1 MSAPNSAN
9 EPSDGTREERLV
21 YVGALLRLVL
31 QPHPP
36 SASLKA
42 VPPSHQSQRAPDT
55 PRCLAIPADAAAAPQ
70 SAWRSPPPRRHRPP
84 SSKWSKFRLHEPSQ
98 ILAPFTR
105 IQDHPQY
112 RPLAHPNTRPSL
124 DCSMVKRLAS
134 PSSSSGK
141 KQRVDEPPAMQNQ
154 LQPSVKLTP
163 AEEKL
168 FAFLLDV
175 AAQPAADGAV
185 LRVAGGWVRDKLLG
199 RDSDDVDIVLDRM
212 TGRAFADLVNAHE
225 TAQGRPARAVG
236 VIKANPEQSKH
247 LETATMQIGEDMGWV
262 DFVNLR
268 AETYASED
276 NRIPTVEIGTPQ
288 QDAERRDFTIN
299 SLFYNLATKQV
310 EDYTGRG
317 VEDLKNGRLRTPLK
331 PRVTFLD
338 DPLRVLRAVR
348 FASRFNCTLE
358 EDLRAAAQLEEV
370 RVALVR
376 KVSRERVG
384 KELSGMLTGS
394 AAHPERA
401 LRLLHELHLCESVF
415 LPSALLEKTPV
426 CRPDGEVEK
435 VEENVWDQCYAY
447 VSEMYQ
453 HLASKSAGGVLDVD
467 SIAASKKHELQVR
480 ILASLLL
487 PFRGLC
493 VLDKRRKSVATFVV
507 QDSLKLPNRDAK
519 DVDNVL
525 THTDQLQMATVDTF
539 DRVKVGLL
547 IRSIGAQWEIC
558 RDAALVKELVA
569 AGEAADAR
577 TNVSQRY
584 DAFSAQVRDAGLDGV
599 WELKPL
605 LNVSRADSDIVSA
618 LYAAHLLVVCFP
630 LRLDRATTS

>member
-1 MSAPNSAN
+1 
-9 EPSDGTREERLV
+9 
-21 YVGALLRLVL
+21 
-31 QPHPP
+31 
-36 SASLKA
+36 
-42 VPPSHQSQRAPDT
+42 
-55 PRCLAIPADAAAAPQ
+55 
-70 SAWRSPPPRRHRPP
+70 
-84 SSKWSKFRLHEPSQ
+84 
-98 ILAPFTR
+98 
-105 IQDHPQY
+105 
-112 RPLAHPNTRPSL
+112 
-124 DCSMVKRLAS
+124 
-134 PSSSSGK
+134 
-141 KQRVDEPPAMQNQ
+141 MQND
-154 LQPSVKLTP
+154 LQPSVKLTA

-168 FAFLLDV
+168 FSFLLEV
-175 AAQPAADGAV
+175 AAQPAANGAV

-199 RDSDDVDIVLDRM
+199 RDSDDVDVVLDCM
-212 TGRAFADLVNAHE
+212 TGRAFADLVNAFE
-225 TAQGRPARAVG
+225 TAQGRQAHAVG

-247 LETATMQIGEDMGWV
+247 LETATMQIGDDLGWV

-299 SLFYNLATKQV
+299 SLFYNLATRQV
-310 EDYTGRG
+310 EDFTGRG
-317 VEDLKNGRLRTPLK
+317 VEDLRFGRLRTPLE

-358 EDLRAAAQLEEV
+358 EDLRTAAQLEEV
-370 RVALVR
+370 KVALVR

-426 CRPDGEVEK
+426 CRPDGEVEQ
-435 VEENVWDQCYAY
+435 VGENVWDRCYAY
-447 VSEMYQ
+447 E
-453 HLASKSAGGVLDVD
+453 
-467 SIAASKKHELQVR
+467 KHKLHVR
-480 ILASLLL
+480 ILASFLL

-493 VLDKRRKSVATFVV
+493 ARDKRRRSVATFVV

-519 DVDNVL
+519 DVDNILAHVGE
-525 THTDQLQMATVDTF
+525 LQVATVEDF

-547 IRSIGAQWEIC
+547 IRSIGAHWELC
-558 RDAALVKELVA
+558 RDVALVQELVD
-569 AGEAADAR
+569 GGSDDEARA
-577 TNVSQRY
+577 TVSKRY
-584 DAFSAQVRDAGLDGV
+584 DTFNAQVSGAGLDGV

-605 LNVSRADSDIVSA
+605 LNGNDLVKQLGVKPGPNMKA
-618 LYAAHLLVVCFP
+618 L
-630 LRLDRATTS
+630 LDRILAWQLSNPEKTRDECMVHFKAVVAAEAN

>member
-1 MSAPNSAN
+1 MLSIY
-9 EPSDGTREERLV
+9 LV
-21 YVGALLRLVL
+21 PTNNLYLFG
-31 QPHPP
+31 
-36 SASLKA
+36 
-42 VPPSHQSQRAPDT
+42 
-55 PRCLAIPADAAAAPQ
+55 
-70 SAWRSPPPRRHRPP
+70 
-84 SSKWSKFRLHEPSQ
+84 
-98 ILAPFTR
+98 
-105 IQDHPQY
+105 
-112 RPLAHPNTRPSL
+112 
-124 DCSMVKRLAS
+124 MVKRLAC

-141 KQRVDEPPAMQNQ
+141 KQRIEEPQPAMHNT
-154 LQPSVKLTP
+154 LQSTVKLTT
-163 AEEKL
+163 AEEEL
-168 FAFLLDV
+168 FSFLLEV

-212 TGRAFADLVNAHE
+212 TGKAFADLVNSYEA
-225 TAQGRPARAVG
+225 AQGRETRTVG
-236 VIKANPEQSKH
+236 VIKANPDQSKH
-247 LETATMQIGEDMGWV
+247 LETATMQIGENLGWV

-317 VEDLKNGRLRTPLK
+317 VEDLENGRLRTPLE

-358 EDLRAAAQLEEV
+358 DDLRAAAQLEEV
-370 RVALVR
+370 RVALIR
-376 KVSRERVG
+376 KVRRERVG

-401 LRLLHELHLCESVF
+401 LRLLHDLHLCESVF
-415 LPSALLEKTPV
+415 LPSVLLEKTPI
-426 CRPDGEVEK
+426 CLPDGELTK
-435 VEENVWDQCYAY
+435 VDEDVWDRCYAY
-447 VSEMYQ
+447 VSEMHQ
-453 HLASKSAGGVLDVD
+453 LLASSSTNGVLDVNNL
-467 SIAASKKHELQVR
+467 SAEKKHELQVR

-487 PFRGLC
+487 PFRKLC
-493 VLDKRRKSVATFVV
+493 VRDKRRRSVATFVV

-525 THTDQLQMATVDTF
+525 AHVAELQTATQDSF

-547 IRSIGAQWEIC
+547 IRSIGSQWELC
-558 RDAALVKELVA
+558 RDAALVQELANSGSV
-569 AGEAADAR
+569 GEAADAR
-577 TNVSQRY
+577 EVVSARY
-584 DAFSAQVRDAGLDGV
+584 DAFCSQVRDAGLDGV

-605 LNVSRADSDIVSA
+605 LNGNDLVKQLEVKPGPKMKEMLDHVLAWQLENPEKTRDECMTYFKEVF
-618 LYAAHLLVVCFP
+618 AAE
-630 LRLDRATTS
+630 AK

>member
-1 MSAPNSAN
+1 MP
-9 EPSDGTREERLV
+9 T
-21 YVGALLRLVL
+21 
-31 QPHPP
+31 
-36 SASLKA
+36 
-42 VPPSHQSQRAPDT
+42 
-55 PRCLAIPADAAAAPQ
+55 
-70 SAWRSPPPRRHRPP
+70 
-84 SSKWSKFRLHEPSQ
+84 
-98 ILAPFTR
+98 
-105 IQDHPQY
+105 
-112 RPLAHPNTRPSL
+112 NTLESTVR
-124 DCSMVKRLAS
+124 
-134 PSSSSGK
+134 
-141 KQRVDEPPAMQNQ
+141 
-154 LQPSVKLTP
+154 LTP

-175 AAQPAADGAV
+175 ALQPAAEGAV

-212 TGRAFADLVNAHE
+212 TGRAFADLVNSYE
-225 TAQGRPARAVG
+225 MAQGRTARAVG

-247 LETATMQIGEDMGWV
+247 LETATMQIGEDKGWV

-276 NRIPTVEIGTPQ
+276 NRIPTVEIGTPH

-310 EDYTGRG
+310 EDFTGQG
-317 VEDLKNGRLRTPLK
+317 IEDLSNGRLRTPLE

-358 EDLRAAAQLEEV
+358 DDLRAAAQLEEV

-384 KELSGMLTGS
+384 KELSGMFTGS

-401 LRLLHELHLCESVF
+401 LRLLHELQLCESVF
-415 LPSALLEKTPV
+415 LPSELLQKTPV
-426 CRPDGEVEK
+426 CRPNGEEEK
-435 VEENVWDQCYAY
+435 VDANVWDRCYAY
-447 VSEMYQ
+447 ASEMYQ
-453 HLASKSAGGVLDVD
+453 LLASKSPGGVLDVD
-467 SIAASKKHELQVR
+467 GMSDKEKHELQVR
-480 ILASLLL
+480 IFASFLL
-487 PFRGLC
+487 PFRELC
-493 VLDKRRKSVATFVV
+493 VRDKRRRSIATFVI

-525 THTDQLQMATVDTF
+525 AHVGELQAATADAF

-547 IRSIGAQWEIC
+547 IRSIGAQWELC
-558 RDAALVKELVA
+558 RDAALVQELLDS
-569 AGEAADAR
+569 AGEATDAR
-577 TNVSQRY
+577 DSVSKRY
-584 DAFSAQVRDAGLDGV
+584 DAFNAQVRDAGLDGV

-605 LNVSRADSDIVSA
+605 LNVSCVFVDTPCPTAETNLMTGKRSGEAA
-618 LYAAHLLVVCFP
+618 RREAWAAHEGAARPNHGV
-630 LRLDRATTS
+630 ATLEPREDA

>member
-1 MSAPNSAN
+1 
-9 EPSDGTREERLV
+9 
-21 YVGALLRLVL
+21 
-31 QPHPP
+31 
-36 SASLKA
+36 
-42 VPPSHQSQRAPDT
+42 
-55 PRCLAIPADAAAAPQ
+55 
-70 SAWRSPPPRRHRPP
+70 
-84 SSKWSKFRLHEPSQ
+84 
-98 ILAPFTR
+98 
-105 IQDHPQY
+105 
-112 RPLAHPNTRPSL
+112 
-124 DCSMVKRLAS
+124 MVKRLAS
-134 PSSSSGK
+134 PSSSLGK
-141 KQRVDEPPAMQNQ
+141 KQRIEEPSRAMQNT
-154 LQPSVKLTP
+154 LQSTLKLTP

-212 TGRAFADLVNAHE
+212 TGRAFADLVNAFE
-225 TAQGRPARAVG
+225 TAQGRTARTVG
-236 VIKANPEQSKH
+236 VIKANPDQSKH

-317 VEDLKNGRLRTPLK
+317 VEDLRHGRLRTPLE

-358 EDLRAAAQLEEV
+358 DDLRAAAQLEEV

-401 LRLLHELHLCESVF
+401 LCLLHDLHLCESVF
-415 LPSALLEKTPV
+415 LPSALLENTPT
-426 CRPDGEVEK
+426 CSPDGELESIDD
-435 VEENVWDQCYAY
+435 NVWDRCYAY
-447 VSEMYQ
+447 VSEMHR
-453 HLASKSAGGVLDVD
+453 HLTLDGGVDVD
-467 SIAASKKHELQVR
+467 NLAEEKKHELSVH
-480 ILASLLL
+480 ILASLML
-487 PFRGLC
+487 PFRRLC
-493 VLDKRRKSVATFVV
+493 VRDKRRRSVATFVV

-519 DVDNVL
+519 DVDNALAHV
-525 THTDQLQMATVDTF
+525 DKLQQATADAF
-539 DRVKVGLL
+539 DRVKAGLL

-558 RDAALVKELVA
+558 RDVALVQELA
-569 AGEAADAR
+569 DAGSVDEAAEAR
-577 TNVSQRY
+577 ALVLKRY
-584 DAFSAQVRDAGLDGV
+584 DTFSSQVRDAGLDGV

-605 LNVSRADSDIVSA
+605 LNGND
-618 LYAAHLLVVCFP
+618 LVKQLGVKP
-630 LRLDRATTS
+630 GPHMKELLDRIMAWQLFNPEKTRDECMDHFKAVIAAEAK

>member
-1 MSAPNSAN
+1 
-9 EPSDGTREERLV
+9 
-21 YVGALLRLVL
+21 
-31 QPHPP
+31 
-36 SASLKA
+36 
-42 VPPSHQSQRAPDT
+42 
-55 PRCLAIPADAAAAPQ
+55 
-70 SAWRSPPPRRHRPP
+70 
-84 SSKWSKFRLHEPSQ
+84 
-98 ILAPFTR
+98 
-105 IQDHPQY
+105 
-112 RPLAHPNTRPSL
+112 
-124 DCSMVKRLAS
+124 MVKRLAS

-141 KQRVDEPPAMQNQ
+141 KQRVEEPSEVMQNT
-154 LQPSVKLTP
+154 LQTTVKLTP

-168 FAFLLDV
+168 FAFLVDV

-212 TGRAFADLVNAHE
+212 TGRAFADLVNAYE
-225 TAQGRPARAVG
+225 TAQGRTARAVG
-236 VIKANPEQSKH
+236 VIKANPDQSKH
-247 LETATMQIGEDMGWV
+247 LETATMQIGENMGWV

-317 VEDLKNGRLRTPLK
+317 IEDLRNGRLRTPLE

-358 EDLRAAAQLEEV
+358 DDLRAAAQLEEV
-370 RVALVR
+370 RVALIR

-384 KELSGMLTGS
+384 KELSGMLRGS

-401 LRLLHELHLCESVF
+401 LCLLHDLHLCESVF

-426 CRPDGEVEK
+426 CRPNGEVE
-435 VEENVWDQCYAY
+435 ELDANVWDRCYAY
-447 VSEMYQ
+447 VSEMYR
-453 HLASKSAGGVLDVD
+453 HLSSDGVLDVD
-467 SIAASKKHELQVR
+467 NLSAEKKHELLVR

-487 PFRGLC
+487 PFCGLC
-493 VLDKRRKSVATFVV
+493 VRDKRRRSIATFVV

-525 THTDQLQMATVDTF
+525 THVGKLQEATVNAF
-539 DRVKVGLL
+539 DRVEVGLL

-558 RDAALVKELVA
+558 RDAALVQELTDAGSVDGA
-569 AGEAADAR
+569 AEARD
-577 TNVSQRY
+577 TVSKRY
-584 DAFSAQVRDAGLDGV
+584 DTFSSQAREAGLDGV

-605 LNVSRADSDIVSA
+605 LNGND
-618 LYAAHLLVVCFP
+618 LVKQLGVKP
-630 LRLDRATTS
+630 GPHMKELLDRIMAWQLSNPEKTRDECMEHFKAVVAAEAK

>member
-1 MSAPNSAN
+1 M
-9 EPSDGTREERLV
+9 
-21 YVGALLRLVL
+21 
-31 QPHPP
+31 
-36 SASLKA
+36 K
-42 VPPSHQSQRAPDT
+42 
-55 PRCLAIPADAAAAPQ
+55 
-70 SAWRSPPPRRHRPP
+70 RS
-84 SSKWSKFRLHEPSQ
+84 
-98 ILAPFTR
+98 
-105 IQDHPQY
+105 
-112 RPLAHPNTRPSL
+112 
-124 DCSMVKRLAS
+124 VS
-134 PSSSSGK
+134 PSSSPDK
-141 KQRVDEPPAMQNQ
+141 KQRVMQND
-154 LQPSVKLTP
+154 LQPTVNLTA

-168 FAFLLDV
+168 FSFLLDV

-212 TGRAFADLVNAHE
+212 TGCAFADLVNAFE
-225 TAQGRPARAVG
+225 TEQGRKTHAVG

-247 LETATMQIGEDMGWV
+247 LETATMQIGDDMGWV

-299 SLFYNLATKQV
+299 SLFFNLATKQV

-317 VEDLKNGRLRTPLK
+317 IEDLRNGRLRTPLE

-358 EDLRAAAQLEEV
+358 HDLRAAAQLEEV

-384 KELSGMLTGS
+384 KEIAGMFTGS

-415 LPSALLEKTPV
+415 LPSELLEKSPV
-426 CRPDGEVEK
+426 CRPDGEAEAID
-435 VEENVWDQCYAY
+435 ENVWDRCYAY

-453 HLASKSAGGVLDVD
+453 RLALASEGVLDVD
-467 SIAASKKHELQVR
+467 SLSSEKKHELQVR
-480 ILASLLL
+480 ILASFLL

-493 VLDKRRKSVATFVV
+493 VRDKRRRSIATFVI

-525 THTDQLQMATVDTF
+525 AHVGELQAVIAEDTF
-539 DRVKVGLL
+539 DRVKVGLC
-547 IRSIGAQWEIC
+547 IRKIGSQWELC
-558 RDAALVKELVA
+558 RDVALVQELVDC
-569 AGEAADAR
+569 GVVDEATDAR
-577 TNVSQRY
+577 ATVSNRY
-584 DAFSAQVRDAGLDGV
+584 DTFNAQVHDAGLDGV
-599 WELKPL
+599 WKLKPL
-605 LNVSRADSDIVSA
+605 LNGND
-618 LYAAHLLVVCFP
+618 LVKQLGVKP
-630 LRLDRATTS
+630 GPHMKELLDRILAWQLSNPDKTRDECMVHFKAAVAAESK

>member
-1 MSAPNSAN
+1 M
-9 EPSDGTREERLV
+9 
-21 YVGALLRLVL
+21 
-31 QPHPP
+31 
-36 SASLKA
+36 K
-42 VPPSHQSQRAPDT
+42 
-55 PRCLAIPADAAAAPQ
+55 
-70 SAWRSPPPRRHRPP
+70 RS
-84 SSKWSKFRLHEPSQ
+84 
-98 ILAPFTR
+98 
-105 IQDHPQY
+105 
-112 RPLAHPNTRPSL
+112 
-124 DCSMVKRLAS
+124 VS
-134 PSSSSGK
+134 PSSSPDK
-141 KQRVDEPPAMQNQ
+141 KQRVMQND
-154 LQPSVKLTP
+154 LQPTVNLTA

-168 FAFLLDV
+168 FSFLLDV

-212 TGRAFADLVNAHE
+212 TGCAFADLVNAFE
-225 TAQGRPARAVG
+225 TEQGRKTHAVG

-247 LETATMQIGEDMGWV
+247 LETATMQIGDDMGWV

-299 SLFYNLATKQV
+299 SLFFNLATKQV
-310 EDYTGRG
+310 EDYTDRG
-317 VEDLKNGRLRTPLK
+317 IEDLRSGRLRTPLE

-358 EDLRAAAQLEEV
+358 HDLRAAAQLEEV

-384 KELSGMLTGS
+384 KELAGMFTGS

-415 LPSALLEKTPV
+415 LPSELLEKSPV
-426 CRPDGEVEK
+426 CRPDGEAEAID
-435 VEENVWDQCYAY
+435 ENVWDRCYAY

-453 HLASKSAGGVLDVD
+453 RLALASEGVLDVD
-467 SIAASKKHELQVR
+467 SLSPEKKHELQVR
-480 ILASLLL
+480 ILASFLL

-493 VLDKRRKSVATFVV
+493 VRDKRRRSIAAFVI

-525 THTDQLQMATVDTF
+525 AHVGELQAVIAEDTF
-539 DRVKVGLL
+539 DRVKVGLC
-547 IRSIGAQWEIC
+547 IRKIGSQWELC
-558 RDAALVKELVA
+558 RDVALVQELVDC
-569 AGEAADAR
+569 GVVDEAADAR
-577 TNVSQRY
+577 ATVSNRY
-584 DAFSAQVRDAGLDGV
+584 DTFNAQVHDAGLDGV
-599 WELKPL
+599 WKLKPL
-605 LNVSRADSDIVSA
+605 LNGND
-618 LYAAHLLVVCFP
+618 LVKQLGVKP
-630 LRLDRATTS
+630 GPHMKELLDRILAWQLSNPDKTRDECMVHFKAAVAAESK